1 MSRALH
7 CTVCTC
13 WIEKWGPDI
22 ASGGEPFDYDRDGEG
37 PYCVRCWR
45 WQEKIDKLAEK
56 VSRLERIAERERIH
70 RHPESFS

>member
-13 WIEKWGPDI
+13 WIEKWGDT
-22 ASGGEPFDYDRDGEG
+22 PFQYDRDEEG

-45 WQEKIDKLAEK
+45 WQEKIDRLSDELQALESK
-56 VSRLERIAERERIH
+56 VQSH
-70 RHPESFS
+70 YYD